1 MIEWLIS
8 FFQQVGMKK
17 LLLFG
22 VSTHQN
28 VRHGSQNDLGLSVF
42 PNWNWNWNCQIP
54 TEPKYTFDYHL
65 EKELIYTLIYI
76 YI

>member
-42 PNWNWNWNCQIP
+42 PNWNWNCQIP